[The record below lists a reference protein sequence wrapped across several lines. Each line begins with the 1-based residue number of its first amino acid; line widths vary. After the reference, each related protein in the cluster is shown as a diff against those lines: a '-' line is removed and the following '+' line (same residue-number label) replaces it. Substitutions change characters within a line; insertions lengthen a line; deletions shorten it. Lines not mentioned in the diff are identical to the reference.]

1 MRHRDTETQRRT
13 ENGYGGVRQR
23 PIRRRC
29 PSLSFSVRLCVSVS
43 LCLSVSSFVAVPAAA
58 ESFNAVVE
66 GKVRDAIDGYKAGS
80 TLYLDAQ
87 SLGKL
92 LGGSVH
98 WYPVSGRVELS
109 LRGRSMR
116 FLLEDRDV
124 VAGDKTFMMQVPLK
138 VRASRAF
145 IPFSFIE
152 SEDFLRWA
160 GVDVHLDAKTR
171 TISVDKRGTVG
182 PARVFTYGGRT
193 RVALHL
199 APGATWKASPRGVG
213 GVDVVSDFGVAE
225 GEGAVDV
232 EDEVVDSYVLKQEAR
247 LARLTIK
254 FAGKGQKWKAA
265 ELEDPRRVVVDVYEP
280 GAEPDAETPADV
292 KPAKPKAVA
301 AAPKAAAAAAADDED
316 DDEARPAKAKADEP
330 AATRPKRRL
339 IVIDA
344 GHGGKDPGALGSRGA
359 YEKDMNLAA
368 ALELARVLRER
379 GDMEVL
385 LTRETDV
392 FVPLSERSDLAN
404 AREADLFVSLHCNAH
419 RRKTERGFE
428 IYSVSETASD
438 PEAEALAAK
447 ENASLEYEGKNV
459 QDETAKMILL
469 AMTKTE
475 MINDSAAFAALATKA
490 LDKRLDVDNRGAKQ
504 AGFYVLRGTHAP
516 AILVEMG
523 FLTNSSDEAQLGSR
537 AFRRKMAEGL
547 AAGIADYAKRKGWL

>member
-1 MRHRDTETQRRT
+1 MRTVVFAALLALV
-13 ENGYGGVRQR
+13 G
-23 PIRRRC
+23 P
-29 PSLSFSVRLCVSVS
+29 PALS
-43 LCLSVSSFVAVPAAA
+43 A
-58 ESFNAVVE
+58 EGFNAVVE

-98 WYPVSGRVELS
+98 WYPVSGRVELT

-116 FLLEDRDV
+116 FLLDDRDV
-124 VAGDKTFMMQVPLK
+124 IAGDQTFMMSVPLK

-152 SEDFLRWA
+152 SENFQRWA
-160 GVDVHLDAKTR
+160 AADISLDAKTR

-182 PARVFTYGGRT
+182 PTRVFTYGGRT
-193 RVALHL
+193 RVSLHL
-199 APGATWKASPRGVG
+199 APDAPWKASARGVG
-213 GVDVVSDFGVAE
+213 GVDVISDFGTAE
-225 GEGAVDV
+225 G
-232 EDEVVDSYVLKQEAR
+232 EVVDSYVLKQEAR
-247 LARLTIK
+247 VARLTIK
-254 FAGKGQKWKAA
+254 FAGKGQKWKAT
-265 ELEDPRRVVVDVYEP
+265 ELSDPRRVVIDVYP
-280 GAEPDAETPADV
+280 KGAEPDTETPPADV
-292 KPAKPKAVA
+292 KPAIKEAVA
-301 AAPKAAAAAAADDED
+301 VKPVDDAVASSTLAPKA
-316 DDEARPAKAKADEP
+316 R
-330 AATRPKRRL
+330 RRL
-339 IVIDA
+339 VVIDP
-344 GHGGKDPGALGSRGA
+344 GHGGKDPGATGVRGG
-359 YEKDMNLAA
+359 YEKDLNLAA

-404 AREADLFVSLHCNAH
+404 AREADLFISLHCNAH
-419 RRKTERGFE
+419 NRKSEQGFE

-447 ENASLEYEGKNV
+447 ENSVLALEGKNV
-459 QDETAKMILL
+459 QDEEAKMILL

-475 MINDSAAFAALATKA
+475 MINDSAAFAALATKS

-516 AILVEMG
+516 AILIEMG
-523 FLTNSSDEAQLGSR
+523 FITNSYDEAQLGSR
-537 AFRRKMAEGL
+537 AFRRKLAEGL
-547 AAGIADYAKRKGWL
+547 AAGVADYAKRKGWL